1 MGNKYS
7 QVINNEVNQ
16 STKISKELLAKIMD
30 NTKEKKPNVLEA
42 KDTIKMLQLFHEKSG
57 ITLSNS
63 IPNMV
68 HKLTKN
74 TGNIFSY
81 NELVGY
87 ILQIIP
93 EGK

>member
-7 QVINNEVNQ
+7 QVINNEINQ
-16 STKISKELLAKIMD
+16 STKISKDLLAKIME
-30 NTKEKKPNVLEA
+30 NTKQKPLEV

-87 ILQIIP
+87 ILQIMP